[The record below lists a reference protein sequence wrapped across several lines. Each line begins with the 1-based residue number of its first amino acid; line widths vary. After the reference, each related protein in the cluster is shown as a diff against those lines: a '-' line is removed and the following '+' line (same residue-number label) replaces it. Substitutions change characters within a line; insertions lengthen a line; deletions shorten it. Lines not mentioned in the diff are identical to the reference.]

1 MVFHPVHA
9 TVLARKLNLV
19 SSARAVH
26 MSAAKPRILRSVR
39 LLNAAEKRIEAD
51 FTAPPA
57 PAEPLDTAAILKLA
71 HEFQPVAIL
80 VTHHA
85 PLKGADIAALPDSV
99 KLIATVSVG
108 LDHLDVPA
116 LLARGIA
123 VSNTPDVLT
132 DCNADLAMML
142 IIAASRRAAEYY
154 TLMKKG
160 WGHTL
165 GMDEMLGHRVTGKT
179 LGIIGMGRIGQ
190 AVARRARGFEMN
202 VIYHNRRRLDAA
214 QEEGATYYA
223 TLEDMLPKCNIL
235 SLHLPAAPS
244 GGPLMTARTLA
255 LLPRGSVLVNA
266 ARGALI
272 DETAL
277 IDALRSGHLFG
288 AGLDVFQNEPNPDQ
302 RLISLPNVFSTPHVG
317 SATVETR
324 TAMCML
330 ALDNVAALVTGQ
342 PLPTPVTA

>member
-1 MVFHPVHA
+1 MPA
-9 TVLARKLNLV
+9 D
-19 SSARAVH
+19 
-26 MSAAKPRILRSVR
+26 KPRLIRSVR
-39 LLNAAEKRIEAD
+39 LLAAAEKRIETD
-51 FTAPPA
+51 FTAPPSPAA
-57 PAEPLDTAAILKLA
+57 PLNTAAILKLA
-71 HEFQPVAIL
+71 HEFQPAAIL
-80 VTHHA
+80 VTHHS
-85 PLKGADIAALPDSV
+85 PLKGDDVAAIPACV
-99 KLIATVSVG
+99 KLVATVSVG

-132 DCNADLAMML
+132 DCNADLTMML
-142 IIAASRRAAEYY
+142 IIAACRRAAEYY

-202 VIYHNRRRLDAA
+202 VLYHNRRQLDPS

-223 TLEDMLPKCNIL
+223 NLEEMLPKCNIL
-235 SLHLPAAPS
+235 SLHLPAAPN
-244 GGPLMTARTLA
+244 GQPIMTAHTLG

-277 IDALRSGHLFG
+277 IDALRSGQLAG
-288 AGLDVFQNEPNPDQ
+288 AGLDVYQNEPNPNP
-302 RLISLPNVFSTPHVG
+302 RILALPNVFMTPHVG

-330 ALDNVAALVTGQ
+330 ALDNVAALAAGK
-342 PLPTPVTA
+342 PLPSPVTA

>member
-1 MVFHPVHA
+1 MPA
-9 TVLARKLNLV
+9 EKTRL
-19 SSARAVH
+19 
-26 MSAAKPRILRSVR
+26 IRSVR
-39 LLNAAEKRIEAD
+39 LLSAAEKRIEAE
-51 FTAPPA
+51 FSAPPSPAA
-57 PAEPLDTAAILKLA
+57 PLNTAAILKLA
-71 HEFQPVAIL
+71 HEFQPEAVLI
-80 VTHHA
+80 THHA
-85 PLKGADIAALPDSV
+85 PLKGEDVAALPDCV
-99 KLIATVSVG
+99 KLVATVSVG

-132 DCNADLAMML
+132 DCNADLTMML
-142 IIAASRRAAEYY
+142 IIAACRRAAEYY

-190 AVARRARGFEMN
+190 AVAQRARGFDMT
-202 VIYHNRRRLDAA
+202 VLYHNRRPLDPAEA
-214 QEEGATYYA
+214 QGATYYA
-223 TLEDMLPKCNIL
+223 ELEDMLPKCNVL
-235 SLHLPAAPS
+235 SLHLPAAPN
-244 GGPLMTARTLA
+244 GKPLITARTLS

-277 IDALRSGHLFG
+277 IDALRSGQLAG
-288 AGLDVFQNEPNPDQ
+288 AGLDVYQNEPNPDP
-302 RLISLPNVFSTPHVG
+302 RILALPNVFMTPHVG

-330 ALDNVAALVTGQ
+330 ALDNVAALAAGH
-342 PLPTPVTA
+342 PLPSPVTA